1 MMQAA
6 RVVSSNSSSGL
17 CGIGPQNEIGKRGA
31 PRPAEERG
39 RCAAEKSEARAAYRL
54 QLPVRHVVVYDLLGD
69 AVGKLNGEFVG
80 VNCPDGAVAEHRV

>member
-39 RCAAEKSEARAAYRL
+39 RCAAEKVKLARLIAYSSRS
-54 QLPVRHVVVYDLLGD
+54 VT
-69 AVGKLNGEFVG
+69 
-80 VNCPDGAVAEHRV
+80 